1 MAGKPDNRTAKVF
14 LGLLKM
20 PEHSVHRAISKL
32 LLGEAFPDVDN
43 FLDEPY
49 RWHDSKG
56 RMLKAR
62 HRIYRHSPLT
72 PGVVF
77 MRELLRSGDS
87 SKALKKSL
95 AAVIH
100 IASDKLL

>member
-1 MAGKPDNRTAKVF
+1 MPDHKT
-14 LGLLKM
+14 
-20 PEHSVHRAISKL
+20 HHAISKL
-32 LLGEAFPDVDN
+32 LLKQAYPDVDAWI
-43 FLDEPY
+43 DEPY
-49 RWHDSKG
+49 RWRDSNG

-72 PGVVF
+72 PSVVF